1 MAGDCG
7 LGGNELKFSSIIFV
21 LDRRMVA
28 FKDKKRK
35 PDVISLDKLP
45 KVPTIPS
52 YHFLEES
59 SDAAEDIREDMRPY
73 VKGYFRKQSVFLC
86 MPDDAPVFVDQK
98 YMRDLFI
105 KRGAGTNTTVHT
117 LESLCLVKG
126 REYVAISRSER
137 MMTLTYRRGSN
148 EPKRAFLPLALANPT
163 AVKLAIS
170 GLSPEVDYNE
180 PPVYILDPDEKLR
193 DFYGLGKPLFLE
205 DLYGMAKEL
214 SEKNWL

>member
-1 MAGDCG
+1 M
-7 LGGNELKFSSIIFV
+7 KFSSIIFV

-35 PDVISLDKLP
+35 PDVISLEKLP

-52 YHFLEES
+52 YHFLEE
-59 SDAAEDIREDMRPY
+59 DCEAAEDIREDMRPY

-105 KRGAGTNTTVHT
+105 RRGAGTNTAVHT

-137 MMTLTYRRGSN
+137 MLVLTYRRGMN
-148 EPKRAFLPLALANPT
+148 HPKRAYLPLALASLE
-163 AVKLAIS
+163 AVKLAVS

-193 DFYGLGKPLFLE
+193 EYYVLGKPLYLE
-205 DLYGMAKEL
+205 DLAEMAKEL

>member
-1 MAGDCG
+1 MR
-7 LGGNELKFSSIIFV
+7 FHSIIFV

-28 FKDKKRK
+28 FKPGKRK

-45 KVPTIPS
+45 KIPTIPS

-73 VKGYFRKQSVFLC
+73 VKGYFRKQAVFLC

-105 KRGAGTNTTVHT
+105 RRGAGTNTTVRT

-126 REYVAISRSER
+126 REYVAVSRSER
-137 MMTLTYRRGSN
+137 MMTLTYRRGIS
-148 EPKRAFLPLALANPT
+148 EPKRAYLPLALATPQ
-163 AVKLAIS
+163 AVKVAFRS
-170 GLSPEVDYNE
+170 
-180 PPVYILDPDEKLR
+180 
-193 DFYGLGKPLFLE
+193 
-205 DLYGMAKEL
+205 A
-214 SEKNWL
+214 

>member
-1 MAGDCG
+1 MR
-7 LGGNELKFSSIIFV
+7 FHSIIFV

-28 FKDKKRK
+28 FKPGKRK

-45 KVPTIPS
+45 KIPTIPS

-73 VKGYFRKQSVFLC
+73 VKGYFRKQAVFLC

-105 KRGAGTNTTVHT
+105 RRGAGTNTTVRT

-126 REYVAISRSER
+126 RECVAVSRSER
-137 MMTLTYRRGSN
+137 MMTLTYRRGIS
-148 EPKRAFLPLALANPT
+148 EPKRAYLPLALATPQ
-163 AVKLAIS
+163 AVKVAIS
-170 GLSPEVDYNE
+170 GLSPEVEYNE
-180 PPVYILDPDEKLR
+180 PPIYILDPDEKLR
-193 DFYGLGKPLFLE
+193 DYYELGKPLFLE
-205 DLYGMAKEL
+205 DLEEMAKEL